1 MPPKLLITGATGL
14 LGSHLIRAAQKNW
27 HVVGTYHRTTR
38 RQAQYFFGQIDHG
51 RIDLG
56 DYSET
61 RAMIADVEPAAVIHT
76 AAITDLDYCEKYPD
90 DSQRINLN
98 AAIDLAALCSDMDV
112 PFLFTS
118 ADLVFDGAGAPYVED
133 DPPTPINVFGEHRA
147 LAEEG
152 ILAAYADAVVARLP
166 LLIGYASLGRESF
179 YHRLVSA
186 FRSGQEVTLFGDA
199 IRTPVSTEVAA
210 QGLLQIAGSGFEDDV
225 NIAEID
231 RTVGRLHLG
240 GRDQISFY
248 ELGLL
253 TLRILGLNE
262 QLAVPISVLDSYAG
276 LLQTPFLA
284 ARSANVTLDSARAF
298 DLGYDPPT
306 LRSQLEELLPAAWRA
321 PAPESDLSDTSQP
334 PGESGDATEG
344 RAKLNGNPSD
354 SPH

>member
-14 LGSHLIRAAQKNW
+14 LGSHLLRAAQEFW
-27 HVVGTYHRTTR
+27 RPVGTYHRTTR
-38 RQAQYFFGQIDHG
+38 RQAQYFFANIDHG

-61 RAMIADVEPAAVIHT
+61 KAMIADVQPAAVIHA

-90 DSQRINLN
+90 ESLRINLN
-98 AAIDLAALCSDMDV
+98 AATNLAALCSDEDI

-118 ADLVFDGAGAPYVED
+118 ADLVFDGSNGPYAED
-133 DPPTPINVFGEHRA
+133 DPPTPINVFAEHRA

-152 ILAAYADAVVARLP
+152 ILAAYADAVITRLP
-166 LLIGYASLGRESF
+166 LLIGYSLLGRESF
-179 YHRLVSA
+179 YRRLVA
-186 FRSGQEVTLFGDA
+186 ALRAEQEVTLFGDA
-199 IRTPVSTEVAA
+199 IRTPVSAAVAA
-210 QGLLQIAGSGFEDDV
+210 QGLLQIVGSGFEDDV

-231 RTVGRLHLG
+231 RVVGRLHLG
-240 GRDQISFY
+240 GRDQISLF

-284 ARSANVTLDSARAF
+284 ARSANVALDSTRAY
-298 DLGYDPPT
+298 DLGYDPPP
-306 LRSQLEELLPAAWRA
+306 LRSQLEELLPPSWRLQV
-321 PAPESDLSDTSQP
+321 PEPDPDESDPETPEADDGT
-334 PGESGDATEG
+334 
-344 RAKLNGNPSD
+344 
-354 SPH
+354 

>member
-14 LGSHLIRAAQKNW
+14 LGSHILRAARQNW
-27 HVVGTYHRTTR
+27 HPVGTYHRTTR
-38 RQAQYFFGQIDHG
+38 RQAQYFFGNIDHG

-61 RAMIADVEPAAVIHT
+61 KAMIADVQPSAVIHA

-90 DSQRINLN
+90 ESLRINLN
-98 AAIDLAALCSDMDV
+98 AATNLAALCSDEDI

-118 ADLVFDGAGAPYVED
+118 ADLVFDGSNAPYAED
-133 DPPTPINVFGEHRA
+133 DPPTPINVFAEHRA

-152 ILAAYADAVVARLP
+152 ILAVYADAVVARLP
-166 LLIGYASLGRESF
+166 LLIGYSLLGRESF
-179 YHRLVSA
+179 YRQLVA
-186 FRSGQEVTLFGDA
+186 ALRAGQEVTLFGDA
-199 IRTPVSTEVAA
+199 VRSPVSAAVAA

-225 NIAEID
+225 NIAETD
-231 RTVGRLHLG
+231 RVVGRLHLG
-240 GRDQISFY
+240 GRDQISLF

-284 ARSANVTLDSARAF
+284 ARSANVALDSTRAYE
-298 DLGYDPPT
+298 LGFDPP
-306 LRSQLEELLPAAWRA
+306 
-321 PAPESDLSDTSQP
+321 
-334 PGESGDATEG
+334 PGGGGGGGGGG
-344 RAKLNGNPSD
+344 RGGGGGGG
-354 SPH
+354 

>member
-14 LGSHLIRAAQKNW
+14 LGSHIIRAAQKNW

-38 RQAQYFFGQIDHG
+38 RQAQYFFGQVDHG

-61 RAMIADVEPAAVIHT
+61 KAMIADVEPAAVIHT

-98 AAIDLAALCSDMDV
+98 AAVDLAALCSDLDV

-118 ADLVFDGAGAPYVED
+118 ADLVFDGAAAPYTED

-179 YHRLVSA
+179 YHKLVSA

-225 NIAEID
+225 NISELD
-231 RTVGRLHLG
+231 RVVGRLHLG
-240 GRDQISFY
+240 GRDQISLY

-262 QLAVPISVLDSYAG
+262 QLAVPISVLDSYSG
-276 LLQTPFLA
+276 LLERPFLA
-284 ARSANVTLDSARAF
+284 ARSANISLDSTRAF
-298 DLGYDPPT
+298 ELGYDPPT
-306 LRSQLEELLPAAWRA
+306 LPTQLEDLLPAAWRTQVGD
-321 PAPESDLSDTSQP
+321 SDL
-334 PGESGDATEG
+334 GESESGTAEDNDGA
-344 RAKLNGNPSD
+344 
-354 SPH
+354 